1 MHTRRAGYRSEPPL
15 NCGVMRHPFRT
26 TNGMGYRLLRAV
38 ARDQRWLDQLRRTA
52 YRELFIATFGKWD
65 ERRHARHTREC
76 WDRGHISIIQ
86 VDGERVGMIQ
96 ILDQPYS
103 VEIGEIQIQ
112 PSYQRRGI
120 GSRVLSDVINQAHKR
135 GKSLALSVALK
146 NEPAYRF
153 YQRHGFRQMSQTETH
168 YQLQCDPR
176 P

>member
-1 MHTRRAGYRSEPPL
+1 MAAIAA
-15 NCGVMRHPFRT
+15 VMRHPFRT
-26 TNGMGYRLLRAV
+26 TTDGKGYRLLRAV
-38 ARDQRWLDQLRRTA
+38 ARDQRWLDQLRRTV

-65 ERRHARHTREC
+65 ERRHARHLREC

-96 ILDQPYS
+96 ILDEPYS

-120 GSRVLSDVINQAHKR
+120 GSRVLSDVISQAHKR
-135 GKSLALSVALK
+135 GKGVALSVALK
-146 NEPAYRF
+146 NEQANRF

-168 YQLQCDPR
+168 CQLQCDPR

>member
-1 MHTRRAGYRSEPPL
+1 
-15 NCGVMRHPFRT
+15 
-26 TNGMGYRLLRAV
+26 
-38 ARDQRWLDQLRRTA
+38 
-52 YRELFIATFGKWD
+52 
-65 ERRHARHTREC
+65 
-76 WDRGHISIIQ
+76 
-86 VDGERVGMIQ
+86 MIQ

-153 YQRHGFRQMSQTETH
+153 YQRHGFREMSQTETH

>member
-1 MHTRRAGYRSEPPL
+1 
-15 NCGVMRHPFRT
+15 
-26 TNGMGYRLLRAV
+26 
-38 ARDQRWLDQLRRTA
+38 
-52 YRELFIATFGKWD
+52 
-65 ERRHARHTREC
+65 
-76 WDRGHISIIQ
+76 
-86 VDGERVGMIQ
+86 MIQ

-146 NEPAYRF
+146 NEPAHRF